1 MMKILI
7 TGGSGFLGTALTQSL
22 KTHGVQGDTASVTWV
37 SRSVEKEKTKNIA
50 DDVISYDDLAST
62 NETYDV
68 IINLAGAGIADSRW
82 TDARKQE
89 LFDSRLKPTQAVIDY
104 IERIGNKPKLL
115 ISGSAIGWYGIQKE
129 NDPTALDETS
139 PMTKTDF
146 AHEICEAWEQLA
158 LTAQDA
164 VTDTVTDAVPVA
176 IVRTGVV
183 IAPEGGMVGR
193 LITPFKMGTGGK
205 LGNGQQIMSWI
216 SRTDWVRAVIFII
229 EQNLTHTLPTEQIY
243 NLTNPTPISNAAFTD
258 AMGTW
263 LHRPTLMTLPAFVV
277 KTMFGEMST
286 LLLDGQR
293 VVPTALLDKGFEF
306 NDLTVLDALKS

>member
-22 KTHGVQGDTASVTWV
+22 KTHGVKGDTTSVTWV

-104 IERIGNKPKLL
+104 IARIGNKPKLF
-115 ISGSAIGWYGIQKE
+115 ISGSAIGWYGIQQE

-146 AHEICEAWEQLA
+146 AHEICQAWEQLA
-158 LTAQDA
+158 LTAQ
-164 VTDTVTDAVPVA
+164 DAVPVA

-183 IAPEGGMVGR
+183 IAPDGGMVGR

-229 EQNLTHTLPTEQIY
+229 EQNLTHTLPTQQIY

-293 VVPTALLDKGFEF
+293 VVPTALLDQGFEF

>member
-1 MMKILI
+1 
-7 TGGSGFLGTALTQSL
+7 
-22 KTHGVQGDTASVTWV
+22 
-37 SRSVEKEKTKNIA
+37 
-50 DDVISYDDLAST
+50 
-62 NETYDV
+62 
-68 IINLAGAGIADSRW
+68 
-82 TDARKQE
+82 
-89 LFDSRLKPTQAVIDY
+89 
-104 IERIGNKPKLL
+104 
-115 ISGSAIGWYGIQKE
+115 
-129 NDPTALDETS
+129 
-139 PMTKTDF
+139 MTKTDF
-146 AHEICEAWEQLA
+146 AHEICQKWEQLA

-164 VTDTVTDAVPVA
+164 VKDTVTDAVPVA

-229 EQNLTHTLPTEQIY
+229 EQNLTHTLPTQQIY

-263 LHRPTLMTLPAFVV
+263 LHRPTVMTLPAFVV

-293 VVPTALLDKGFEF
+293 VVPKSLLAKRFEF
-306 NDLTVLDALKS
+306 KDLTVLDALQD

>member
-1 MMKILI
+1 M
-7 TGGSGFLGTALTQSL
+7 
-22 KTHGVQGDTASVTWV
+22 
-37 SRSVEKEKTKNIA
+37 
-50 DDVISYDDLAST
+50 
-62 NETYDV
+62 
-68 IINLAGAGIADSRW
+68 
-82 TDARKQE
+82 
-89 LFDSRLKPTQAVIDY
+89 FDSRLKPTQAVIDY

-146 AHEICEAWEQLA
+146 AHEICQAWEQLA
-158 LTAQDA
+158 LTAQDTA
-164 VTDTVTDAVPVA
+164 KYAVTDAVPVA

-216 SRTDWVRAVIFII
+216 SRSDWVRAVIFII
-229 EQNLTHTLPTEQIY
+229 EQNLTHTLPTQQIY

-263 LHRPTLMTLPAFVV
+263 LHRPTVMTLPAFVV

>member
-1 MMKILI
+1 MKILI

-22 KTHGVQGDTASVTWV
+22 KTHGVKGDTASVTWV

-62 NETYDV
+62 DQTYDV

-104 IERIGNKPKLL
+104 IARIGNKPKLL
-115 ISGSAIGWYGIQKE
+115 ISGSAIGWYGIQQE

-146 AHEICEAWEQLA
+146 AHEICQAWEQLA
-158 LTAQDA
+158 LTAQ
-164 VTDTVTDAVPVA
+164 DAVPVA

-183 IAPEGGMVGR
+183 IAPDGGMVGR

-229 EQNLTHTLPTEQIY
+229 EQNLTHTLPTQQIY

-263 LHRPTLMTLPAFVV
+263 LHRPTVMTLPAFVV

-293 VVPTALLDKGFEF
+293 VVPTALLDQGFEF
-306 NDLTVLDALKS
+306 KDLTVLDALKS

>member
-82 TDARKQE
+82 TEARKQE

-104 IERIGNKPKLL
+104 IERMGNKPKLL
-115 ISGSAIGWYGIQKE
+115 ISGSAIGWYGIQHE

-139 PMTKTDF
+139 PVTKTDF
-146 AHEICEAWEQLA
+146 AHEICQAWEQLA
-158 LTAQDA
+158 LTAQGV
-164 VTDTVTDAVPVA
+164 VTDTVPVM

-229 EQNLTHTLPTEQIY
+229 EQNLTHTLPTQQIY

-263 LHRPTLMTLPAFVV
+263 LHRPTVMTLPAFVV

-293 VVPTALLDKGFEF
+293 VVPSALLDQGFEF

>member
-22 KTHGVQGDTASVTWV
+22 KTHGVKGDTASVTWV

-50 DDVISYDDLAST
+50 DDVIIYDDLAST

-82 TDARKQE
+82 MDARKQE

-115 ISGSAIGWYGIQKE
+115 ISGSAIGWYGIQKK

-139 PMTKTDF
+139 PVTKTDF
-146 AHEICEAWEQLA
+146 AHEICQKWEQLA
-158 LTAQDA
+158 LTA
-164 VTDTVTDAVPVA
+164 TDAVPVA

-229 EQNLTHTLPTEQIY
+229 EQNLTHTLPTQQIY

-263 LHRPTLMTLPAFVV
+263 LHRPTVMTLPAFVV

-293 VVPTALLDKGFEF
+293 VVPTALLDQGFEF
-306 NDLTVLDALKS
+306 NDLTILDALKS

>member
-22 KTHGVQGDTASVTWV
+22 KTHGVKGDTASVTWV

-50 DDVISYDDLAST
+50 DDVISYDDFAST

-89 LFDSRLKPTQAVIDY
+89 LFDSRLQPTQAVIDY
-104 IERIGNKPKLL
+104 IEGIGNKPKLL

-139 PMTKTDF
+139 PVTKTDF
-146 AHEICEAWEQLA
+146 AHEICQAWEQLA
-158 LTAQDA
+158 LTAQ
-164 VTDTVTDAVPVA
+164 DTVTDAVPVA

-193 LITPFKMGTGGK
+193 LITPFRMGTGGK

-229 EQNLTHTLPTEQIY
+229 EQNLTHTLPTQQIY

-263 LHRPTLMTLPAFVV
+263 LHRPTVMTLPAFVV

-293 VVPTALLDKGFEF
+293 VVPTALLDQGFEF
-306 NDLTVLDALKS
+306 NDLTVLDALIS

>member
-22 KTHGVQGDTASVTWV
+22 KTHGVKGDTASVTWV

-139 PMTKTDF
+139 PVTKTDF
-146 AHEICEAWEQLA
+146 AHEICQAWEQLA
-158 LTAQDA
+158 LTAQDTA
-164 VTDTVTDAVPVA
+164 KYAVTDAVPVA

-183 IAPEGGMVGR
+183 MRPRGVW
-193 LITPFKMGTGGK
+193 
-205 LGNGQQIMSWI
+205 LG
-216 SRTDWVRAVIFII
+216 D
-229 EQNLTHTLPTEQIY
+229 
-243 NLTNPTPISNAAFTD
+243 
-258 AMGTW
+258 
-263 LHRPTLMTLPAFVV
+263 
-277 KTMFGEMST
+277 
-286 LLLDGQR
+286 
-293 VVPTALLDKGFEF
+293 
-306 NDLTVLDALKS
+306 

>member
-22 KTHGVQGDTASVTWV
+22 KSHGVKGDTASVTWV

-50 DDVISYDDLAST
+50 DDVISYDNLAST

-82 TDARKQE
+82 ADARKQE

-115 ISGSAIGWYGIQKE
+115 ISGSAIGWYGIQQE

-139 PMTKTDF
+139 PVTTTDF
-146 AHEICEAWEQLA
+146 AHEICQAWEQLA
-158 LTAQDA
+158 LTAQ
-164 VTDTVTDAVPVA
+164 DTVTDAVPVA

-193 LITPFKMGTGGK
+193 LITPFKMGTGGR

-229 EQNLTHTLPTEQIY
+229 EQNLTHTLPTQQIY

-263 LHRPTLMTLPAFVV
+263 LHRPTVMTLPAFVV

-306 NDLTVLDALKS
+306 NDLTVLDALKR

>member
-139 PMTKTDF
+139 PVTKTDF
-146 AHEICEAWEQLA
+146 AHEICQAWEQLA
-158 LTAQDA
+158 LTAQ
-164 VTDTVTDAVPVA
+164 DAVPVA

-216 SRTDWVRAVIFII
+216 SRTDWVHAVIFII
-229 EQNLTHTLPTEQIY
+229 EQNLTHTLPTQQIY
-243 NLTNPTPISNAAFTD
+243 NLTNPMPISNAAFTD

-263 LHRPTLMTLPAFVV
+263 LHRPTVMTLPAFVV

-293 VVPTALLDKGFEF
+293 VVPTALLDQGFEF

>member
-1 MMKILI
+1 MKILI

-22 KTHGVQGDTASVTWV
+22 KTHGVKGDTASVTWV

-62 NETYDV
+62 NERYDV
-68 IINLAGAGIADSRW
+68 IINLAGADIADSRW

-89 LFDSRLKPTQAVIDY
+89 LLDSRLKPTQAVIDY

-139 PMTKTDF
+139 PVTTTDF
-146 AHEICEAWEQLA
+146 AHEICQAWEQLA
-158 LTAQDA
+158 LTAQ
-164 VTDTVTDAVPVA
+164 DTVTDAVPVA

-183 IAPEGGMVGR
+183 IAPEGGMVGL

-293 VVPTALLDKGFEF
+293 VVPTALMDHGFEF

>member
-1 MMKILI
+1 MKILI

-22 KTHGVQGDTASVTWV
+22 KTHGVKGDTASVTWV

-62 NETYDV
+62 NERYDV

-82 TDARKQE
+82 TNARKQE

-104 IERIGNKPKLL
+104 IERMGNKPKLL
-115 ISGSAIGWYGIQKE
+115 ISGSAIGWYGIQHE

-139 PMTKTDF
+139 PVTKTDF
-146 AHEICEAWEQLA
+146 AHEICQAWEQLA
-158 LTAQDA
+158 LTAQG
-164 VTDTVTDAVPVA
+164 VVTDAVPVA

-216 SRTDWVRAVIFII
+216 SRSDWVRAVIFII
-229 EQNLTHTLPTEQIY
+229 EQNLTHILPTQQIY

-293 VVPTALLDKGFEF
+293 VVPTALLDQGFEF

>member
-1 MMKILI
+1 MKILI

-22 KTHGVQGDTASVTWV
+22 KSHGVKGDTASVTWV

-50 DDVISYDDLAST
+50 DDVISYDDLASS
-62 NETYDV
+62 NEAYDV
-68 IINLAGAGIADSRW
+68 IINLAGAGIAD
-82 TDARKQE
+82 
-89 LFDSRLKPTQAVIDY
+89 FDSRLKPTQAVIDY

-139 PMTKTDF
+139 PVTKTDF
-146 AHEICEAWEQLA
+146 AHEICQAWEQLA

-164 VTDTVTDAVPVA
+164 VPVA
-176 IVRTGVV
+176 IVRTGAV

-229 EQNLTHTLPTEQIY
+229 EQNLTHTLPTQQIY

-293 VVPTALLDKGFEF
+293 VVPTALLEKGFEF

>member
-1 MMKILI
+1 MKILI

-22 KTHGVQGDTASVTWV
+22 KIHGVKGDTASVTWV

-104 IERIGNKPKLL
+104 IERMGNKPKLL
-115 ISGSAIGWYGIQKE
+115 ISGSAIGWYGIQHE

-139 PMTKTDF
+139 PVTKTDF
-146 AHEICEAWEQLA
+146 AHEICQAWEQLA
-158 LTAQDA
+158 LTAQG
-164 VTDTVTDAVPVA
+164 VVTDAVPVA

-229 EQNLTHTLPTEQIY
+229 EQNLTHTLPTQQIY

-263 LHRPTLMTLPAFVV
+263 LHRPTVMTLPAFVV

-293 VVPTALLDKGFEF
+293 VVPTALLNKGFEF

>member
-22 KTHGVQGDTASVTWV
+22 KTHGVKGDTASVTWV

-62 NETYDV
+62 DQTYDV

-104 IERIGNKPKLL
+104 IARIGNKPKLL
-115 ISGSAIGWYGIQKE
+115 ISGSAIGWYGIQQE

-146 AHEICEAWEQLA
+146 AHEICQAWEQLA
-158 LTAQDA
+158 LTAQ
-164 VTDTVTDAVPVA
+164 DAVPVA

-183 IAPEGGMVGR
+183 IAPDGGMVGR

-229 EQNLTHTLPTEQIY
+229 EQNLTHTLPTQQIY

-263 LHRPTLMTLPAFVV
+263 LHRPTVMTLPAFVV

-293 VVPTALLDKGFEF
+293 VVPTALLDQGFEF
-306 NDLTVLDALKS
+306 KDLTVLDALKS

>member
-22 KTHGVQGDTASVTWV
+22 KSHGVKGDTASVTWV

-104 IERIGNKPKLL
+104 IERMGNKPKLL

-129 NDPTALDETS
+129 NDPTAIDETS

-146 AHEICEAWEQLA
+146 AHEICQAWEQLA
-158 LTAQDA
+158 LTAQ
-164 VTDTVTDAVPVA
+164 DAVPVA

-229 EQNLTHTLPTEQIY
+229 EQNLTHTLPTQQIY

-263 LHRPTLMTLPAFVV
+263 LHRPTVMTLPAFVV

>member
-22 KTHGVQGDTASVTWV
+22 KTHGIKGDTASVTWV

-50 DDVISYDDLAST
+50 DDVISYDDFAST

-82 TDARKQE
+82 TEARKQE

-104 IERIGNKPKLL
+104 IERMDNKPKLL
-115 ISGSAIGWYGIQKE
+115 ISGSAIGWYGTQKE

-146 AHEICEAWEQLA
+146 AHEICQAWEQLA
-158 LTAQDA
+158 LTAQYA
-164 VTDTVTDAVPVA
+164 VTDAVPVA

-216 SRTDWVRAVIFII
+216 SRSDWVRAVIFII
-229 EQNLTHTLPTEQIY
+229 EQNLTHTLPTQQIY
-243 NLTNPTPISNAAFTD
+243 NLTHPTPISNAAFTD

-263 LHRPTLMTLPAFVV
+263 LHRPTLMTLPSFVV

-293 VVPTALLDKGFEF
+293 VVPTALLDQGFEF

>member
-22 KTHGVQGDTASVTWV
+22 KTHGVKGDTASVTWV

-50 DDVISYDDLAST
+50 DDVISYDVLAST

-115 ISGSAIGWYGIQKE
+115 ISGSAIGWYGIQKK

-139 PMTKTDF
+139 PVTKTDF
-146 AHEICEAWEQLA
+146 AHEICQAWEQLA
-158 LTAQDA
+158 LTA
-164 VTDTVTDAVPVA
+164 TDAVPVA

-229 EQNLTHTLPTEQIY
+229 EQNLTHTLPTQQIY
-243 NLTNPTPISNAAFTD
+243 NLTNPTPISNAAFTN

-263 LHRPTLMTLPAFVV
+263 LHRPTVMTLPAFVV

-293 VVPTALLDKGFEF
+293 VVPTALLDQGFEF

>member
-1 MMKILI
+1 MKILI

-68 IINLAGAGIADSRW
+68 IINLAGADIADSRW

-89 LFDSRLKPTQAVIDY
+89 LLDSRLKPTQAVIDY

-139 PMTKTDF
+139 PVTTTDF
-146 AHEICEAWEQLA
+146 AHEICQAWEQLA
-158 LTAQDA
+158 LTAQ
-164 VTDTVTDAVPVA
+164 DTVTDAVPVA

-183 IAPEGGMVGR
+183 IAPEGGMVGL

-216 SRTDWVRAVIFII
+216 SRSDWVRAVIFII

-293 VVPTALLDKGFEF
+293 VVPTALLEKGFEF

>member
-22 KTHGVQGDTASVTWV
+22 KTYGVKGDTASVTWV

-89 LFDSRLKPTQAVIDY
+89 LFDSRLKPTQAVINY

-139 PMTKTDF
+139 PVTKTDF
-146 AHEICEAWEQLA
+146 AHEICQAWEQLA
-158 LTAQDA
+158 LTAQN
-164 VTDTVTDAVPVA
+164 TVTDAVPVA

-229 EQNLTHTLPTEQIY
+229 EQNLTHILPTQQIY

-263 LHRPTLMTLPAFVV
+263 LHRPTVMTLPAFLV

-293 VVPTALLDKGFEF
+293 VVPTALLDQGFEF